1 MLNTDNWA
9 SYPFS
14 VEGVDFV
21 SKLDPQG
28 SFYPQVERL
37 PAGVFTTENTRMVTE
52 LIGNPALFTRQELQD
67 ELDRINAG
75 ASQALVALA

>member
-21 SKLDPQG
+21 AKLDPQG

-37 PAGVFTTENTRMVTE
+37 PADVFADYNRQAIVEMV
-52 LIGNPALFTRQELQD
+52 GNPALMTRNELQS
-67 ELDRINAG
+67 ELDVLNAG
-75 ASQALVALA
+75 YSQALLCLA